1 MLGWLFGSGRPVV
14 ILLLIAGLFGGTAYL
29 AWRHVRDRVLKS
41 EPYWLAL
48 ENVEITPL
56 PDWIH
61 TDIRIQV
68 FRDASL
74 DRPLSILDDDLDK
87 RISDAFALHPWV
99 AKVERVQKFHPA
111 RVKVD
116 LVYRRPVCMVESA
129 GELKPVSEE
138 GVVLP
143 GEDFSPVEASRYPR
157 LVGIDAVPLG
167 PVGTRWGDD
176 RVLGGAEIAAALFA
190 TWEKWG
196 LSRIVPTQSAGASS
210 REAPTFELL
219 TRNNTRILWD
229 RAPGGDASGQASARE
244 KVERLDKYFAEH
256 ATFDGKPGV
265 VLLDL
270 TRPPTSERPGA
281 NGPLVPL
288 LPRKGT

>member
-1 MLGWLFGSGRPVV
+1 MLGWVFGSGRPVV
-14 ILLLIAGLFGGTAYL
+14 ILLVIAGLLGGAWYL
-29 AWRHVRDRVLKS
+29 GWRHVRDRVLKS
-41 EPYWLAL
+41 EPYWLRL
-48 ENVEITPL
+48 EDVEITPL

-74 DRPLSILDDDLDK
+74 DRPLSINDDDLVQ
-87 RISDAFALHPWV
+87 RIRDGFALHPWV

-116 LVYRRPVCMVESA
+116 LVYRRPVCMVESS
-129 GELKPVSEE
+129 GELIPVDEE

-143 GEDFSPVEASRYPR
+143 REDFSSVEASRYPR
-157 LVGIDAVPLG
+157 LVGIESAPLG

-176 RVLGGAEIAAALFA
+176 RVLGGAEIAAALSA

-196 LSRIVPTQSAGASS
+196 LGCIVPAQSPGASS
-210 REAPTFELL
+210 HETVPFDLL
-219 TRNNTRILWD
+219 TRDRTRIVWG
-229 RAPGGDASGQASARE
+229 RAPGGDASGQASAKE
-244 KVERLDKYFAEH
+244 KVERLERYFAEH
-256 ATFDGKPGV
+256 GTLDGKPGT

-270 TRPPTSERPGA
+270 TRPVTREGPAST
-281 NGPLVPL
+281 GPLVPL
-288 LPRKGT
+288 PHRKGT